1 MTVPLEQKT
10 SGPKR
15 PARMHLHRFGRAFV
29 AGLLL
34 ALLCGFFWRGAPL
47 PATSIEVAA
56 PGRAWHVDPL
66 AALTVQAEVFGR
78 QPTYVTLAYRTAS
91 DPQWTRMRLRVV
103 PDHRSG
109 RVRYEF
115 PQVRESLRFFLEGG
129 GCRTGVYEVAVNDQ
143 VALTSVQAFYE
154 VPAYLELPDRVEASA
169 DLMGMEGTRVRLVL
183 GSSVPLARMVFQM
196 DDGSPEELSATDDE
210 GRTFEKILYLTRDC
224 AYTVWL
230 HPHGSPW
237 AVCGVRGTVRVVPL
251 SPPLFA
257 RSSRPACRV
266 AAARESLTLFPIRA
280 VRHLPADQHGEQPL

>member
-1 MTVPLEQKT
+1 MTVPLEQK
-10 SGPKR
+10 SFISR
-15 PARMHLHRFGRAFV
+15 HLSRLYVLRLGEAFV

-34 ALLCGFFWRGAPL
+34 ALLCGFFWRGTPL

-56 PGRAWHVDPL
+56 PGRCWHVDPL

-103 PDHRSG
+103 PERLSG
-109 RVRYEF
+109 RVCYEF
-115 PQVRESLRFFLEGG
+115 PQVREPLRFFLEGG

-143 VALTSVQAFYE
+143 VALASVQAFYE
-154 VPAYLELPDRVEASA
+154 VPAYLDLPDRVESSA

-183 GSSVPLARMVFQM
+183 GGSVPLARMVFQM
-196 DDGSPEELSATDDE
+196 DDGAPEELSAADGE

-257 RSSRPACRV
+257 RSERSVSPV
-266 AAARESLTLFPIRA
+266 AAAGESLTLFPIRP
-280 VRHLPADQHGEQPL
+280 VGHLPAVQHGEQSL

>member
-1 MTVPLEQKT
+1 MTVPLDRRLAYA
-10 SGPKR
+10 SR
-15 PARMHLHRFGRAFV
+15 PARVLLPRFGKALL
-29 AGLLL
+29 ALLLL
-34 ALLCGFFWRGAPL
+34 ALPCGYFWRGAPL

-56 PGRAWHVDPL
+56 PSRAWHIDPL
-66 AALTVQAEVFGR
+66 AALTVQAQVFGR
-78 QPTYVTLAYRTAS
+78 QPSYVTLAYRTAS
-91 DPQWTRMRLRVV
+91 DPQWTRMRLV
-103 PDHRSG
+103 PDRRNG

-143 VALTSVQAFYE
+143 VALSSVQAFYE
-154 VPAYLELPDRVEASA
+154 VPAYLDLPDRVEASA

-196 DDGSPEELSATDDE
+196 DDGSPEELSAADAE

-237 AVCGVRGTVRVVPL
+237 AVCGVHGTVRVVPL

-257 RSSRPACRV
+257 RSARPACRV
-266 AAARESLTLFPIRA
+266 AAVGESLTLFPTRSGRRA
-280 VRHLPADQHGEQPL
+280 PADPCGEPSL